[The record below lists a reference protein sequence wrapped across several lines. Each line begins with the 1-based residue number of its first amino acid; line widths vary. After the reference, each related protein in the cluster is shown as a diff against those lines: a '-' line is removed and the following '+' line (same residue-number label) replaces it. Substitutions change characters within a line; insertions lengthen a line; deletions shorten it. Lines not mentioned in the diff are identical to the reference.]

1 MAKSGIYAFGV
12 IYQTKVV
19 YVYQDKIGHVEKGK
33 ISIWIRLSIFR
44 VAVSMRILGL
54 DMGSKT
60 IGVALSD
67 PLGWTAQGI
76 TTIRRT
82 KKEQDLEEVHKI
94 CKEYKVETI
103 VIGLPKN
110 MNGTIGE
117 AGEKAL
123 EFAELL
129 KEKTEL
135 PIEMWDERLT
145 TVAAHRAMLEADL
158 SRNKRK
164 KIVDKI
170 AATYILQGY
179 LDRLRLTSK

>member
-1 MAKSGIYAFGV
+1 
-12 IYQTKVV
+12 
-19 YVYQDKIGHVEKGK
+19 
-33 ISIWIRLSIFR
+33 
-44 VAVSMRILGL
+44 MRILGL

-82 KKEQDLEEVHKI
+82 KKEQDLEELHKI
-94 CKEYKVETI
+94 CNEYGVET
-103 VIGLPKN
+103 VVVGLPKN

-117 AGEKAL
+117 SGEKAL

-129 KEKTEL
+129 KEKTGLE
-135 PIEMWDERLT
+135 IEMWDERLT

-158 SRNKRK
+158 SRNKRPGSA
-164 KIVDKI
+164 IHY
-170 AATYILQGY
+170 AYLWQGGRGPGEGPKCP
-179 LDRLRLTSK
+179 RLGCGRKRVWSRCWTRR

>member
-1 MAKSGIYAFGV
+1 
-12 IYQTKVV
+12 
-19 YVYQDKIGHVEKGK
+19 
-33 ISIWIRLSIFR
+33 
-44 VAVSMRILGL
+44 
-54 DMGSKT
+54 
-60 IGVALSD
+60 
-67 PLGWTAQGI
+67 
-76 TTIRRT
+76 
-82 KKEQDLEEVHKI
+82 
-94 CKEYKVETI
+94 
-103 VIGLPKN
+103 

-117 AGEKAL
+117 SGEKAL

-129 KEKTEL
+129 KEKTGL

-179 LDRLRLTSK
+179 LDKLRLSK

>member
-94 CKEYKVETI
+94 CKEYNVETI

-123 EFAELL
+123 EFA
-129 KEKTEL
+129 EL